1 MKSCSLC
8 GNNFPELISA
18 IVEGS
23 MLEICEDCSKF
34 GNVIEVKQ
42 PEIQEERRRTIQIQE
57 PEELELI
64 IKDFPNKIKE
74 ARELMG
80 LKQEEIAKKIAEK
93 ESVIQQL
100 ESGHLEPPLAIVRKL
115 ESLFHIRLMYNY
127 KENRTKT
134 LDLSDPSVTIG
145 DLVKKKDD

>member
-80 LKQEEIAKKIAEK
+80 LKQEEIAKKNSRKRICN
-93 ESVIQQL
+93 
-100 ESGHLEPPLAIVRKL
+100 PAIRIRTFRTSFSNRKKIRKL
-115 ESLFHIRLMYNY
+115 IPHKINVQL
-127 KENRTKT
+127 
-134 LDLSDPSVTIG
+134 
-145 DLVKKKDD
+145 